1 MYCDLFVDGLQP
13 IQVLQAEEVRQ
24 AREAQEAADAKEAAK
39 CQGLGDV
46 GGILRDGIG

>member
-1 MYCDLFVDGLQP
+1 MLSTKSP
-13 IQVLQAEEVRQ
+13 SNRLQAEEVRE
-24 AREAQEAADAKEAAK
+24 AREAQEAFAEQAAK